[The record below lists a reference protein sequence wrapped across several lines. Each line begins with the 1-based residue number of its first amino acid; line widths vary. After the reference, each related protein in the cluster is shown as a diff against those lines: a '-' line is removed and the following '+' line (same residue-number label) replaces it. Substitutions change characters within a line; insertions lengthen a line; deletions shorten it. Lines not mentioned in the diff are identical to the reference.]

1 MKENNKS
8 EDKKLDVGTLGVSI
22 VFLGVAVPYLFP
34 SVGALSLGV
43 MAKALEGIGLGALTG
58 IATFAGLDIAKDL
71 LNKNKGE

>member
-1 MKENNKS
+1 MKEKNKS
-8 EDKKLDVGTLGVSI
+8 EDKKLDIGTLGVSI

-34 SVGALSLGV
+34 SVSALSLLTT
-43 MAKALEGIGLGALTG
+43 AKVLEYVGCGLLTG